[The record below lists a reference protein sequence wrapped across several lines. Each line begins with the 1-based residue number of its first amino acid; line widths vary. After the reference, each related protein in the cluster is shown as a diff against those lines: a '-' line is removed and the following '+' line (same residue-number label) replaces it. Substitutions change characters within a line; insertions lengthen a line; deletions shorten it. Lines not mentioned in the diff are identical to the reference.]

1 MIYFFYGPD
10 TYRSREKLK
19 ELIAKNQIGFNVER
33 INGAKI
39 DADELNKHISTHD
52 LFSQKKFL
60 VIEDM
65 ADKNNKLKED
75 IINFLKKLKFNELD
89 FLIFYDSQI
98 DKRSIIFKVLNSKA
112 DEIYAFD
119 LLKPA
124 EMEVWL
130 QKKCQAINLNINK
143 DNLKKLSIA
152 LGDDT
157 WLAMSELQ
165 KLKAYTNGEEVQYE
179 DIDKMVRGKLD
190 DDIFKLTDMIANNN
204 NKSQALKL
212 LKDQI
217 ESGSNE
223 IYLLTMIVRQ
233 FRILIQLKSFLSK
246 TSNTFQAA
254 KTLNLHP
261 FVVQKS
267 LPMVSK
273 YPIEKLKNIFQK
285 LLEVDLQLK
294 SSKVSKEILLEKF
307 VLEFY
312 A

>member
-1 MIYFFYGPD
+1 MIYFLYGPD

-19 ELIAKNQIGFNVER
+19 ELIAKNQTGFNVER

-60 VIEDM
+60 VIENM
-65 ADKNNKLKED
+65 ADKNNKLQEN

-143 DNLKKLSIA
+143 DNLKKLSVA

-285 LLEVDLQLK
+285 LLKVDLQLK
-294 SSKVSKEILLEKF
+294 SSKVQGEVLLEKF
-307 VLEFY
+307 VLEM
-312 A
+312 

>member
-1 MIYFFYGPD
+1 MIFLA
-10 TYRSREKLK
+10 R
-19 ELIAKNQIGFNVER
+19 KN
-33 INGAKI
+33 
-39 DADELNKHISTHD
+39 
-52 LFSQKKFL
+52 FL

-143 DNLKKLSIA
+143 DNLKKLSVA

-285 LLEVDLQLK
+285 LLKVDLQLK
-294 SSKVSKEILLEKF
+294 SSKVQGEVLLEKF
-307 VLEFY
+307 VLEM
-312 A
+312 

>member
-1 MIYFFYGPD
+1 MIYFLYGPD

-143 DNLKKLSIA
+143 DNLKKLSVA

-285 LLEVDLQLK
+285 LLKVDLQLK

>member
-1 MIYFFYGPD
+1 MIYFLYGPD

-19 ELIAKNQIGFNVER
+19 ELIAKNQTGFNVER

-39 DADELNKHISTHD
+39 DADELNKYISTHD

-60 VIEDM
+60 VIENM
-65 ADKNNKLKED
+65 ADKNNKLQEN

-143 DNLKKLSIA
+143 DNLKKLSVA

-285 LLEVDLQLK
+285 LLKVDLQLK
-294 SSKVSKEILLEKF
+294 SSKVQGEVLLEKF
-307 VLEFY
+307 VLEM
-312 A
+312 

>member
-1 MIYFFYGPD
+1 MIYFLYGPD

-143 DNLKKLSIA
+143 DNLKKLSVA

-285 LLEVDLQLK
+285 LLKVDLQLK
-294 SSKVSKEILLEKF
+294 SSKVQGEVLLEKF
-307 VLEFY
+307 VLEM
-312 A
+312 

>member
-1 MIYFFYGPD
+1 MIYFLYGPD

-60 VIEDM
+60 VIDHM

-143 DNLKKLSIA
+143 DNLKKLSVA

-285 LLEVDLQLK
+285 LLKVDLQLK
-294 SSKVSKEILLEKF
+294 SSKVQGEVLLEKF
-307 VLEFY
+307 VLEM
-312 A
+312 

>member
-1 MIYFFYGPD
+1 MIYFLYGPD

-19 ELIAKNQIGFNVER
+19 ELIAKNQTGFNVER

-39 DADELNKHISTHD
+39 DADELNKYISTHD

-60 VIEDM
+60 VIENM
-65 ADKNNKLKED
+65 ADKNNKLQEN

-89 FLIFYDSQI
+89 FLIFYDSQV

-130 QKKCQAINLNINK
+130 RKKCQAINLNINK
-143 DNLKKLSIA
+143 DNLKKLSVA

-285 LLEVDLQLK
+285 LLKVDLQLK
-294 SSKVSKEILLEKF
+294 SSKVQGEVLLEKF
-307 VLEFY
+307 VLEM
-312 A
+312 

>member
-1 MIYFFYGPD
+1 MIYFLYGPD

-143 DNLKKLSIA
+143 DNLKKLSVA

-285 LLEVDLQLK
+285 LLKVDLQLK
-294 SSKVSKEILLEKF
+294 SSKVSKEVLLEKF
-307 VLEFY
+307 VLEM
-312 A
+312 

>member
-1 MIYFFYGPD
+1 MIYFLYGPD

-143 DNLKKLSIA
+143 DNLKKLSVA

-294 SSKVSKEILLEKF
+294 SSKVSKEVLLEKF
-307 VLEFY
+307 VLEM
-312 A
+312 

>member
-1 MIYFFYGPD
+1 MIYFLYGPD

-60 VIEDM
+60 VIENM
-65 ADKNNKLKED
+65 ADKNNKLQEN

-89 FLIFYDSQI
+89 FLIFYDSQV

-130 QKKCQAINLNINK
+130 RKKCQAINLNINK
-143 DNLKKLSIA
+143 DNLKKLSVA

-285 LLEVDLQLK
+285 LLKVDLQLK
-294 SSKVSKEILLEKF
+294 SSKVQGEVLLEKF
-307 VLEFY
+307 VLEM
-312 A
+312 

>member
-1 MIYFFYGPD
+1 MIYFLYGPD

-143 DNLKKLSIA
+143 DNLKKLSVA

-261 FVVQKS
+261 FVVRKS

-285 LLEVDLQLK
+285 LLKVDLQLK
-294 SSKVSKEILLEKF
+294 SSKVQGEVLLEKF
-307 VLEFY
+307 VLEM
-312 A
+312 

>member
-1 MIYFFYGPD
+1 
-10 TYRSREKLK
+10 
-19 ELIAKNQIGFNVER
+19 LIAKNQIGFNVER

-143 DNLKKLSIA
+143 DNLKKLSVA

-285 LLEVDLQLK
+285 LLKVDLQLK
-294 SSKVSKEILLEKF
+294 SSKVQGEVLLEKF
-307 VLEFY
+307 VLEM
-312 A
+312 

>member
-1 MIYFFYGPD
+1 MIYFLYGPD

-19 ELIAKNQIGFNVER
+19 ELIAKNQTGFNVER

-39 DADELNKHISTHD
+39 DADELNKYISTHD

-60 VIEDM
+60 VIENM
-65 ADKNNKLKED
+65 ADKNNKLQEN

-89 FLIFYDSQI
+89 FLIFYDSQV

-143 DNLKKLSIA
+143 NNLKKLSVA

-285 LLEVDLQLK
+285 LLKVDLQLK
-294 SSKVSKEILLEKF
+294 SSKVQGEVLLEKF
-307 VLEFY
+307 VLEM
-312 A
+312 